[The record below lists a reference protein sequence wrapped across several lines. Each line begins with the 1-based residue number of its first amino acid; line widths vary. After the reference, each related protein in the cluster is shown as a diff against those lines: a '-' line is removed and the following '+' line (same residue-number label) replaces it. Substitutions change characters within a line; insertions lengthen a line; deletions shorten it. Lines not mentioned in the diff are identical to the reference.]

1 MDQNV
6 KILYVDDEVNNLQ
19 SFRVIFEGI
28 LPYLPLNQHMKV

>member
-19 SFRVIFEGI
+19 SFRANFRKDFTLFTAESA
-28 LPYLPLNQHMKV
+28 HKV